1 METKDLGKTT
11 LGMEANLAG
20 ALAYLLGLLTGIIFF
35 VIEKENQ
42 FVRFHA
48 MQSIL
53 FCAAWIILGVVLSV
67 LMMIP
72 VLGWIIGIL
81 GYLVVGLGGFIL
93 WLFVMYKA
101 YQGEQYLLPVVGE
114 IALRQ
119 AQKA

>member
-20 ALAYLLGLLTGIIFF
+20 ALAYLLGLITGIIFF
-35 VIEKENQ
+35 VIEKENK

-53 FCAAWIILGVVLSV
+53 FCAAWIILGVALSV

-81 GYLVVGLGGFIL
+81 GYLLVGLGGFIL

-101 YQGEQYLLPVVGE
+101 YRGEQYLLPVVGD

-119 AQKA
+119 VQKA

>member
-11 LGMEANLAG
+11 SGLEANLAG
-20 ALAYLLGLLTGIIFF
+20 ALAYLLGLITGIIFF
-35 VIEKENQ
+35 VIEKENK

-53 FCAAWIILGVVLSV
+53 FCAAWIILGVALSV

-101 YQGEQYLLPVVGE
+101 YRGEQYVLPVVGK

-119 AQKA
+119 VEKA

>member
-11 LGMEANLAG
+11 IGMEANLAA
-20 ALAYLLGLLTGIIFF
+20 ALAYLLGLITGILFF
-35 VIEKENQ
+35 AIEKENK

-53 FCAAWIILGVVLSV
+53 FCVAWIILGVALSV

-72 VLGWIIGIL
+72 VLGWIISIL
-81 GYLVVGLGGFIL
+81 GYLIIGLGGFIL
-93 WLFVMYKA
+93 WLFIMYKA

-119 AQKA
+119 VQKA

>member
-1 METKDLGKTT
+1 METKDLGKST

-20 ALAYLLGLLTGIIFF
+20 ALAYLLGLVTGIIFF
-35 VIEKENQ
+35 VIEKENR

-53 FCAAWIILGVVLSV
+53 FCAVWIILGVALAV

-72 VLGWIIGIL
+72 VVGWIIGIL

-101 YQGEQYLLPVVGE
+101 FQGEQYLLPVVGE

-119 AQKA
+119 VEKA

>member
-11 LGMEANLAG
+11 IGMEANLAG
-20 ALAYLLGLLTGIIFF
+20 ALAYLLGLITGIIFF
-35 VIEKENQ
+35 AIEKENK

-53 FCAAWIILGVVLSV
+53 FCVAWIILGVALSV

-72 VLGWIIGIL
+72 VLGWIISIL
-81 GYLVVGLGGFIL
+81 GYLIIGLGGFIL
-93 WLFVMYKA
+93 WLFIMYKA

-119 AQKA
+119 VQKA

>member
-1 METKDLGKTT
+1 METKDLGRTSSG
-11 LGMEANLAG
+11 LEANLAG
-20 ALAYLLGLLTGIIFF
+20 ALAYLLGLITGIIFF
-35 VIEKENQ
+35 VIEKENK

-81 GYLVVGLGGFIL
+81 GYLVVGLGGFVL

-101 YQGEQYLLPVVGE
+101 YRGEQYLLPVVGE

-119 AQKA
+119 VEKA

>member
-11 LGMEANLAG
+11 IGMEANLAG
-20 ALAYLLGLLTGIIFF
+20 ALAYLLGLITGILFF
-35 VIEKENQ
+35 AIEKENK

-53 FCAAWIILGVVLSV
+53 FCVAWIILGVALSV
-67 LMMIP
+67 LMTIP
-72 VLGWIIGIL
+72 VLGWIISIL
-81 GYLVVGLGGFIL
+81 GYLIIGLGGFIL
-93 WLFVMYKA
+93 WLFIMYKA

-119 AQKA
+119 VQKA

>member
-11 LGMEANLAG
+11 IGMEANLAG
-20 ALAYLLGLLTGIIFF
+20 ALAYLLGLITGIIFF
-35 VIEKENQ
+35 AIEKENK

-53 FCAAWIILGVVLSV
+53 FCVAWIILGVALSV

-72 VLGWIIGIL
+72 VLGWIISIL
-81 GYLVVGLGGFIL
+81 GYLLVGLGGFIL
-93 WLFVMYKA
+93 WLFIMYKA

-119 AQKA
+119 VQKA

>member
-11 LGMEANLAG
+11 IGMEANLAG
-20 ALAYLLGLLTGIIFF
+20 ALAYLLGLITGILFF
-35 VIEKENQ
+35 AIEKENK

-53 FCAAWIILGVVLSV
+53 FCVAWIILGVALSV

-72 VLGWIIGIL
+72 VLGWIISIL
-81 GYLVVGLGGFIL
+81 GYLIIGLGGFIL
-93 WLFVMYKA
+93 WLFIMYKA

-119 AQKA
+119 VQKA

>member
-1 METKDLGKTT
+1 MNTKDLGQTSIR
-11 LGMEANLAG
+11 LEANLAG
-20 ALAYLLGLLTGIIFF
+20 ALAYLLGLITGIIFF
-35 VIEKENQ
+35 VIEKENK

-53 FCAAWIILGVVLSV
+53 FCAAWIILGVAFSV

-81 GYLVVGLGGFIL
+81 GYLVVGLGGFVL

-101 YQGEQYLLPVVGE
+101 YRGEQYLLPVIGE

-119 AQKA
+119 VEKA

>member
-1 METKDLGKTT
+1 METKDLGRTSSG
-11 LGMEANLAG
+11 LEANLAG
-20 ALAYLLGLLTGIIFF
+20 ALAYLLGLITGIIFF
-35 VIEKENQ
+35 VIEKENK

-53 FCAAWIILGVVLSV
+53 FCAAWIILGVALSV

-101 YQGEQYLLPVVGE
+101 YRGEQYVLPVVGK

-119 AQKA
+119 VEKA

>member
-11 LGMEANLAG
+11 IGMEANLAA
-20 ALAYLLGLLTGIIFF
+20 ALAYLVGLITGIIFF
-35 VIEKENQ
+35 VIEKENK

-53 FCAAWIILGVVLSV
+53 FCAVWIILGVALSV

-72 VLGWIIGIL
+72 VVGWIIGVL

-101 YQGEQYLLPVVGE
+101 YQGERYLLPVVGE

-119 AQKA
+119 VEKA